1 MRFLKKMLRKR
12 KDKEYRK
19 NTSWLTLSSG
29 MIVFLVVSVFS
40 KLTITNLKK
49 IRCDETLKNHAST
62 FVDFLITNLLVT
74 TQDYLS

>member
-1 MRFLKKMLRKR
+1 MLRKR

-29 MIVFLVVSVFS
+29 MIFFLVVSVFS
-40 KLTITNLKK
+40 KLTIMNLKNV
-49 IRCDETLKNHAST
+49 RCDEMLKNHAST
-62 FVDFLITNLLVT
+62 FVDFLITNLLVA